1 VSDPFVVIMNNNIS
15 LNQPEHQRASTG
27 KSNKSTSFGK
37 QYIKE
42 DQQESQINQQP
53 LETSTPKSINRKGK

>member
-1 VSDPFVVIMNNNIS
+1 VSDPFVVIMKNNIS

-37 QYIKE
+37 QYIKK
-42 DQQESQINQQP
+42 
-53 LETSTPKSINRKGK
+53 LKT

>member
-1 VSDPFVVIMNNNIS
+1 MNNNIS
-15 LNQPEHQRASTG
+15 LNQPEHQRTSTG

-53 LETSTPKSINRKGK
+53 LETSTSKSINRNAK